1 MISSND
7 PQSALWADEPLLV
20 EVAMR
25 MYTRLASQQIVLT
38 LEDEGWEPG
47 ELHGEMARRALA
59 AAATFV
65 DSLEALRA
73 KRRRVTPAR
82 RSAS

>member
-1 MISSND
+1 MISGND
-7 PQSALWADEPLLV
+7 PQRAMWADEPLLV

-47 ELHGEMARRALA
+47 ELHDEMARRSLA

-65 DSLEALRA
+65 DSLEALRS
-73 KRRRVTPAR
+73 KRRRVTAR